1 MGLRELPGQVGLRE
15 DQVQMVRPDLL
26 GKLVCRARRAIKAY
40 KDQGVFQ
47 AFRELRVVLVRK
59 DQGDNRAQQG
69 PLALAG
75 LVDNRA
81 QQAP

>member
-1 MGLRELPGQVGLRE
+1 MGLRELPDQVGLRE

-26 GKLVCRARRAIKAY
+26 GKLVCRARRVIKAY
-40 KDQGVFQ
+40 KVQGVFQ